1 MDSALT
7 RDGDP
12 ETKGYDKVFAFVR
25 EQLLAGQIK
34 AGDRLLPERELAT
47 RLGVSRPVIR
57 EVLRALAAIGVIE
70 IRHGYGSVVR
80 RPDFTQ
86 LGDLFTMM
94 FAQQA
99 EVVEDVMEARIAIER
114 QAIRLACSR
123 ATSGDLATLQQAL
136 RRVEE
141 TVDDPLAGGEADFA
155 FHAAL
160 IGSAHSPTLASLHAA
175 IAVLLKR
182 SHFERRDRITSLSG
196 IETYLVEHH
205 RDLLAAVVARDA
217 DAADRLLVQ
226 HFQIG
231 SEFQRRA
238 AAEGQRPP
246 KPTTS

>member
-12 ETKGYDKVFAFVR
+12 EAKGYDKVFAFVR

-80 RPDFTQ
+80 RPDFAQ

-141 TVDDPLAGGEADFA
+141 TVDDALAGGEADFA

-160 IGSAHSPTLASLHAA
+160 IATAHSPTLASLHAA

-182 SHFERRDRITSLSG
+182 SHLERRERITSLPG

-231 SEFQRRA
+231 SEYQRRA
-238 AAEGQRPP
+238 AAQG
-246 KPTTS
+246 

>member
-1 MDSALT
+1 MDSGLT

-12 ETKGYDKVFAFVR
+12 EAKGYDKVFAFVR

-80 RPDFTQ
+80 RPDFAQ

-136 RRVEE
+136 HRVEE

-160 IGSAHSPTLASLHAA
+160 IATAHSPTLASLHAA

-182 SHFERRDRITSLSG
+182 SHFERRERITSLPG

-231 SEFQRRA
+231 SEYQRRA

-246 KPTTS
+246 QTPTS

>member
-7 RDGDP
+7 RNGDA

-25 EQLLAGQIK
+25 EQLLSGRLK
-34 AGDRLLPERELAT
+34 AGDRLAPERELAS

-70 IRHGYGSVVR
+70 IRHGFGSVVR
-80 RPDFTQ
+80 RPDFAE

-94 FAQQA
+94 LAQQA

-114 QAIRLACSR
+114 QAIRLACTR
-123 ATSGDLATLQQAL
+123 ATSADLASLGEAL
-136 RRVEE
+136 RRIER
-141 TVDDPLAGGEADFA
+141 TVDDPVAGGEADFA

-160 IGSAHSPTLASLHAA
+160 TAAAHSPTLASLHAA

-182 SHFERRDRITSLSG
+182 SHFERREKITDMSG
-196 IETYLVEHH
+196 IDTYLIEHH

-217 DAADRLLVQ
+217 DAADRLLAQ

-231 SEFQRRA
+231 ADFQRRA
-238 AAEGQRPP
+238 ATERSSS
-246 KPTTS
+246 TS